1 MGAHLA
7 KLGRGL
13 SHGPWLWVLS
23 GGNSRRSLQ
32 HLTFRLLVH
41 ASAEHLTEQLQ
52 MRLRYG

>member
-23 GGNSRRSLQ
+23 GGKSRRSLQ
-32 HLTFRLLVH
+32 HLTCRLLVH
-41 ASAEHLTEQLQ
+41 ASAEHLQ